1 MKRLMKQRKAQAV
14 LCVSANAVVCWCCY
28 CSVTAMVSR
37 NSASYGSSR
46 YCSEV
51 WGSKGGTFTISNLG
65 APFGSEQLSAI
76 VSPSQAEILVV
87 GTAER
92 RVVPGAGTDQFD
104 VASFMPVLIFK
115 ANCCAAS

>member
-1 MKRLMKQRKAQAV
+1 MWKEYY
-14 LCVSANAVVCWCCY
+14 SN
-28 CSVTAMVSR
+28 SVSR

-65 APFGSEQLSAI
+65 APFGAEQLSAI
-76 VSPSQAEILVV
+76 ISPSQAGILAV

-92 RVVPGAGTDQFD
+92 RVVPGAGPDQFD